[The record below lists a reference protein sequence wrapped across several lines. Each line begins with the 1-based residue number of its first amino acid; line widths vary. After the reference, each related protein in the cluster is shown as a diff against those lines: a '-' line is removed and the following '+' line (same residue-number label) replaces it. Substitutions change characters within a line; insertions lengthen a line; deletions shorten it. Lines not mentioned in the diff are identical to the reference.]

1 MTKFLRGELNDAG
14 SVPGVPRRENEEI
27 RMSICLASGGKWAI
41 GLGCCGSAGVM
52 FGRREEISVLEVSGG
67 MRRGDIFAV

>member
-27 RMSICLASGGKWAI
+27 RMSICLAPAEN
-41 GLGCCGSAGVM
+41 GLSAWGCCGSAGVM
-52 FGRREEISVLEVSGG
+52 FGRHEEISVLEVPGG